1 MVVAFEAQAE
11 VWRAEQRI
19 DVMGWRAAIRIH
31 KNMLEDVLHIYNYPY
46 SCVWWSRFKAVVF
59 PVT

>member
-19 DVMGWRAAIRIH
+19 DVMGWRAANGIQ

-46 SCVWWSRFKAVVF
+46 FCVWWSSF
-59 PVT
+59 